1 MRQRRDAGQILV
13 LHLVSGGTKLVDDA
27 GDVDGVPDQH
37 GIGEQAEAAGLVHH
51 LLVVAG
57 AEAAPV
63 GEEQRFGED
72 VAELAAVE
80 LQLDGVTQRLLLDV
94 AQNVQRLHQP
104 PELSEGAG
112 ETVRRVG
119 IGQALHDDMGRGQ
132 PVLQRRREAHQLIPL
147 FHDKFDIDAAAQ
159 QRLQR
164 TVVGIP
170 VKAAEH
176 LVRQILQ
183 PGHES
188 NAKQH
193 AKTEQVRGKA
203 VGI

>member
-1 MRQRRDAGQILV
+1 V
-13 LHLVSGGTKLVDDA
+13 
-27 GDVDGVPDQH
+27 
-37 GIGEQAEAAGLVHH
+37 
-51 LLVVAG
+51 
-57 AEAAPV
+57 
-63 GEEQRFGED
+63 QRF
-72 VAELAAVE
+72 
-80 LQLDGVTQRLLLDV
+80 
-94 AQNVQRLHQP
+94 HQP

-112 ETVRRVG
+112 EPVRRVG

-132 PVLQRRREAHQLIPL
+132 PVLQRRRQAHQLVPL
-147 FHDKFDIDAAAQ
+147 LQDEFDIDPAAQ

-170 VKAAEH
+170 VNAAEH

-183 PGHES
+183 PWHES

-193 AKTEQVRGKA
+193 AKTEQVLGKA